1 VRRMNIRMYSLQES
15 ASKDKAKQ
23 LLQNPSLFVALQ
35 LKNVEI
41 QPKKQYFPARFCT
54 CLVPR

>member
-1 VRRMNIRMYSLQES
+1 MYSLQES

-41 QPKKQYFPARFCT
+41 QPKKQYFPHVFVRVW
-54 CLVPR
+54 CLGEKSGS